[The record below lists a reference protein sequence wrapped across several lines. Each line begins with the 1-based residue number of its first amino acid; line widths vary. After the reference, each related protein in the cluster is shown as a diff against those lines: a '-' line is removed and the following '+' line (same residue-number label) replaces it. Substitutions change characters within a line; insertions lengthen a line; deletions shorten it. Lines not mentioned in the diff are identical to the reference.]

1 MGHIFFIMWISWAW
15 KGTLLKWLKDSDF
28 DFYIPLSYKTR
39 EIRNTEK
46 NGVDAHF
53 ISVEEFKKSIEN
65 HEFLEYAIVH
75 GIEYYWTKYEDVIDN
90 WIKKWKIVI
99 KELDIHWLKRL
110 KKEKTELNKDYTTIF
125 LNIPVELLKSR
136 IEKRWDNI
144 SKDEL
149 ERRISSALTEEKE
162 ARLYCDFMLDATQ
175 SPEDVKK
182 EVLQIIKSKLN
193 K

>member
-15 KGTLLKWLKDSDF
+15 KWTLLKWLKDSDF
-28 DFYIPLSYKTR
+28 NFHIPLSYKTR
-39 EIRNTEK
+39 NIRDTEK
-46 NGVDAHF
+46 NWVDAYF
-53 ISVEEFKKSIEN
+53 ISTEEFKQSIEN

-75 GIEYYWTKYEDVIDN
+75 GIDYYWTKYEDVIDN

-110 KKEKTELNKDYTTIF
+110 KKEKPELDKYYTTIF

-144 SKDEL
+144 FEDEL
-149 ERRISSALTEEKE
+149 SRRIWSAIMEEKE
-162 ARLYCDFMLDATQ
+162 ARLYCDFILDATQ
-175 SPEDVKK
+175 SPENVKK
-182 EVLQIIKSKLN
+182 EVLQIIKSKLI